1 MAVSP
6 CVAGGQDGLIPAA
19 VLTHTMTEA
28 LTGVKEGSFSPLT
41 AAPAARHQPPSLAV
55 PGGAGLLPA
64 GLAGR
69 WRAGVAGEW
78 CPVAR
83 GEKCV

>member
-41 AAPAARHQPPSLAV
+41 AAPAARHQPPGLGWPLALWR
-55 PGGAGLLPA
+55 GG
-64 GLAGR
+64 GR
-69 WRAGVAGEW
+69 RL
-78 CPVAR
+78 VAR